1 MTSRIAPQISSISPP
16 PQMTSRNRVP
26 VVAVSLGILGFIAV
40 IAALTITL
48 TKPPPVQPT
57 VPAVAMTVTK
67 AVATKV
73 QWPETTEASGPIAAW
88 QEAIISSELSGQHL
102 TEVCVDVGDQVK
114 KGQVLARFNTDT
126 LGAQQAELQA
136 DAVKDESDLQRGL
149 SLQKI
154 GGTSDQQVESYRD
167 TAAVAEAKLNE
178 QNIQLAYATV
188 TAPADGVISSRTATL
203 GATMSTGGELFRL
216 ILNNRLEWRGQLNA
230 SQMTRVTPGQGI
242 NLTLPDGETAAASV
256 RILAPSLDVQSRL
269 VTVYADIVPASHA
282 RAGMYASGLI
292 ALGIKKVLILP
303 AVSVVLRDGR
313 NYVFKLGDRA
323 SVTEVAIQ
331 EVTTGIHRG
340 KDVEIITGLQE
351 GDQMVAQGAGF
362 LNDGDRVRVVDQK
375 ENNP

>member
-1 MTSRIAPQISSISPP
+1 
-16 PQMTSRNRVP
+16 MTSRNRVP

-230 SQMTRVTPGQGI
+230 AQMTRVTPGQGI

-269 VTVYADIVPASHA
+269 VTVYADIVPASPV

-292 ALGIKKVLILP
+292 ALGIKKVLNLP

-313 NYVFKLGDRA
+313 NYVFKLGDKA